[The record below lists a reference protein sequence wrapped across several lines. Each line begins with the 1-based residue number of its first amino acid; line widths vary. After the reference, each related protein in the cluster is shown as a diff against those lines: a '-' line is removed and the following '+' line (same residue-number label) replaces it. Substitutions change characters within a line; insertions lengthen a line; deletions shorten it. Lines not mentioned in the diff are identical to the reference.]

1 MTNEEFK
8 EQITRLISTYSER
21 QYPPE
26 RIKGIYKALKHVSY
40 KAFQGAVTDLIT
52 DSLYAPMLSKL
63 REACVKHEEVERRK
77 VKEKI
82 REDVENYNCKLC
94 KNTGAIF
101 ADKDNVT
108 YAFRC
113 ACKIGIFE
121 NFNWPLWTDHEYEY
135 TKIEMPHPRNR
146 SRA

>member
-108 YAFRC
+108 YAFKC

-135 TKIEMPHPRNR
+135 TKIEMPHPGNR
-146 SRA
+146 PRA

>member
-135 TKIEMPHPRNR
+135 TKIEMPYPRNR